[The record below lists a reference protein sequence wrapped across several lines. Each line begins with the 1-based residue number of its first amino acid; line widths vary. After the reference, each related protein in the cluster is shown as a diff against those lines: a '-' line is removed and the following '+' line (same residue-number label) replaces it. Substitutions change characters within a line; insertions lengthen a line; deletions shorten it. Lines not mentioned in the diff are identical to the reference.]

1 MALSLFMTSLE
12 NGVFTVD
19 YWDLRNGATAISTAP
34 DGATGYG
41 DEGVLSGEGCVGST
55 CEPPMSTPFPSYYA
69 ISMLSKLGLPGP
81 SELVPGQPAL
91 CRLHAVQR
99 GADRLRLRR

>member
-1 MALSLFMTSLE
+1 M
-12 NGVFTVD
+12 D
-19 YWDLRNGATAISTAP
+19 GATAISTAP

-69 ISMLSKLGLPGP
+69 ISMLSSSACPD
-81 SELVPGQPAL
+81 PANSYQVS
-91 CRLHAVQR
+91 LH
-99 GADRLRLRR
+99 

>member
-19 YWDLRNGATAISTAP
+19 YWDLRN
-34 DGATGYG
+34 GATGYG